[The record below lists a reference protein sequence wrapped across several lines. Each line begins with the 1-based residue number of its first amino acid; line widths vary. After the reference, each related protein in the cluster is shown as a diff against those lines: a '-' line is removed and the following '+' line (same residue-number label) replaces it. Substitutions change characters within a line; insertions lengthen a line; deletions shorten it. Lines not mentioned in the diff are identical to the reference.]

1 MFFCEFCK
9 IFKNIFSFDK
19 IPPDDCFLSLSENFE
34 KFFKTLLSQ
43 STSRKLL
50 FPCAGCRIS
59 TTRYSKKFFHRYFY
73 TRPTSSHPK
82 AFIYLKFLKT
92 VCKKVYLPNLQ
103 LYGKNSFAH
112 PPSCILSS
120 FFFRM
125 FQDYFFRRGF
135 ESVRAQFLSG
145 NVSLVSGNKCYL

>member
-120 FFFRM
+120 FFLCCFKITFSEEALKVCEHNF
-125 FQDYFFRRGF
+125 FQGM
-135 ESVRAQFLSG
+135 
-145 NVSLVSGNKCYL
+145 